1 MNNKLREKQREIIA
15 ASIKEKTHRTVSIK
29 LPIATI
35 TQLKARAKNQGRLF
49 SSFVSELAERGAQL

>member
-1 MNNKLREKQREIIA
+1 MTKKQTQKRREIIA

-35 TQLKARAKNQGRLF
+35 TRLKASAKKQGRLF
-49 SSFVSELAERGAQL
+49 SSYVSELAERGAEL

>member
-1 MNNKLREKQREIIA
+1 MTKQTQKRREIIA

-35 TQLKARAKNQGRLF
+35 TRLKAIAKKQGRLF
-49 SSFVSELAERGAQL
+49 SSYVSELAERGAQL